1 MFHGVVSLP
10 STPEQLGRTGWLNQ
24 WTTTPVV
31 PRDQRVADLQSL
43 SGGTRSPYLENP
55 QSWVL
60 HREESLVCTMDAVYV
75 AGIAS
80 LFTIPI
86 PAGQL
91 TWGHRDHH
99 MVIFFLEEC
108 WRAEAVHQHCWWR
121 LPRWFLKCFVVSEFE
136 AGSDTEP
143 GGLYMAWLNPVPFK
157 QNCSSNN
164 RLFSWGLLMVFLC
177 NLTLIC

>member
-1 MFHGVVSLP
+1 MGLF
-10 STPEQLGRTGWLNQ
+10 
-24 WTTTPVV
+24 
-31 PRDQRVADLQSL
+31 
-43 SGGTRSPYLENP
+43 RSPPHQNSLGEQVGWTSEQP
-55 QSWVL
+55 LRLFPGIKEWQTCRAWVEEPGAHILKIRKQSWVL

-99 MVIFFLEEC
+99 MVIFFLQEC